1 MQYPSHPEPK
11 RPMNLP
17 SISPEELREIA
28 TLIDILDLFQP
39 DASYPP
45 ISVEP
50 LRLHPSRVQALREH
64 LHESRESMDDPM
76 LERFIEGAFA
86 DDLMVESYFL
96 PRSIRA
102 TTLPIDQWQEEQ
114 LPLDAALRAARRA
127 REAPILTNE
136 HERQL
141 AYAAALVYPCGL
153 FNCLHPW
160 VVKTTGRSDVE
171 FNRAREV
178 TSHLLEWPLQLL
190 RLDHKGM
197 GDTLSEVF
205 ERGIDND
212 VDPASPARCRAP
224 SGPLWASVAR
234 SQPDRPKSGR
244 RCSVRG

>member
-45 ISVEP
+45 ISIEP
-50 LRLHPSRVQALREH
+50 LRLHPSRVQALRKQ
-64 LHESRESMDDPM
+64 LHESRDPMDDPM

-86 DDLMVESYFL
+86 DDLMVESYCL

-136 HERQL
+136 HERQM
-141 AYAAALVYPCGL
+141 AYAAGLIYPCSL

-160 VVKTTGRSDVE
+160 VVKTTGQSDLQ
-171 FNRAREV
+171 FDRMREV
-178 TSHLLEWPLQLL
+178 TGHLLERPLQLL
-190 RLDHKGM
+190 RQECSGM
-197 GDTLSEVF
+197 ADTLSEVF
-205 ERGIDND
+205 ERRISGD
-212 VDPASPARCRAP
+212 VDAAQIGRIGAAVWIANRRVKE
-224 SGPLWASVAR
+224 LWTV
-234 SQPDRPKSGR
+234 
-244 RCSVRG
+244 